1 MSDTK
6 EMIEDV
12 IPEISGTA
20 EAVAEQSTEAAD
32 ALAAEIAEDASE
44 AFDTAEDAAAE
55 IPDEIP
61 ALNEAVAA
69 KYADP
74 YTRKKPRNLA
84 RGNAIAGFLFIL
96 PFIIGFLLF
105 LVYPLGMSLRMAFSK
120 VSATSNGL
128 TYTWVGVFNQGSN
141 FYRMFLVE
149 DEFVTALLDELKRM
163 ALFVPGILVFSFF
176 MASLLNQEFKGRT
189 AVRAIYF
196 LPVILAS
203 GVFLG
208 VEANNPLI
216 TNLKETVAAN
226 NSAANIT
233 NTLEEI
239 LLTGET
245 GNKFFQY
252 VIDIVGQVYDIAM
265 ASGIQII
272 IFLSGLQTISPSM
285 YEAAK
290 IEGCTGWES
299 FWKITFPLIG
309 SMILVNV
316 VYTLVDFF
324 TRTDSQLMNLFDQ
337 TLLQRFEYGK
347 VAAMS
352 WVYFLIIAAVLGIVM
367 LLFSRRVYYY
377 D

>member
-1 MSDTK
+1 
-6 EMIEDV
+6 
-12 IPEISGTA
+12 
-20 EAVAEQSTEAAD
+20 
-32 ALAAEIAEDASE
+32 
-44 AFDTAEDAAAE
+44 
-55 IPDEIP
+55 
-61 ALNEAVAA
+61 
-69 KYADP
+69 
-74 YTRKKPRNLA
+74 
-84 RGNAIAGFLFIL
+84 
-96 PFIIGFLLF
+96 
-105 LVYPLGMSLRMAFSK
+105 
-120 VSATSNGL
+120 
-128 TYTWVGVFNQGSN
+128 
-141 FYRMFLVE
+141 
-149 DEFVTALLDELKRM
+149 M

-176 MASLLNQEFKGRT
+176 MATLLNQEFKGRT

-216 TNLKETVAAN
+216 TNMKDLVKAN
-226 NSAANIT
+226 NSAADIT
-233 NTLEEI
+233 KTLEDI

-272 IFLSGLQTISPSM
+272 VFLSGLQTIPPSM

-290 IEGCTGWES
+290 MEGCTAWES

-324 TRTDSQLMNLFDQ
+324 TRTDSKLMTLIND
-337 TLLQRFEYGK
+337 TLLIRFEYGK

-352 WVYFLIIAAVLGIVM
+352 WTYFLIVAAFLGLVFAI
-367 LLFSRRVYYY
+367 FSRRVYYY